1 MALCSSVMRNW
12 LPENHLALF
21 INDVVEE
28 LDLSGVKESYERN
41 DKRGR
46 PAYHPVLMVK
56 LLIYGYST
64 GKYSSRKIEK
74 ATYEDIGF
82 RVLACNDHPDHD
94 SIAGFRKKHLNRLA
108 GLFKQVLKLCQ
119 QAGLVKLGHIAID
132 GTKVKANAS
141 KHKAMS
147 YKRMQEKEKKL
158 EEEIAELLR
167 RAEET
172 DEAEDREY
180 GKNRRGDEL
189 PQELARRE
197 SRIAKIREAK
207 AALEEEAKERAEKE
221 KKEQQAKIEARNKAA
236 AESGKKRGGRVPK
249 EINPEEAKPEEKA
262 QKNFTDPESRI
273 MKDGASKSFEQ
284 AYNAQAAVD
293 ADSQVIVAAVVT
305 QEGND
310 KRQLVPM
317 IKEVREN
324 MGKMPERVSADTGYF
339 SEPQLTNPSLSGV
352 DVYVPPD
359 RQKHD
364 EPLKQVEMTVESVA
378 SDKCAEVMRKK
389 LKTEQGI
396 KEYKKRKQ
404 TVEPVFG
411 QIKECRGFRR
421 FSLRGLEKV
430 TAEWSIVCLSH
441 NLLKLFKSGFL
452 LSGGIKGEIG
462 IRGVVNRV
470 IWA

>member
-1 MALCSSVMRNW
+1 M
-12 LPENHLALF
+12 
-21 INDVVEE
+21 
-28 LDLSGVKESYERN
+28 
-41 DKRGR
+41 
-46 PAYHPVLMVK
+46 
-56 LLIYGYST
+56 
-64 GKYSSRKIEK
+64 
-74 ATYEDIGF
+74 
-82 RVLACNDHPDHD
+82 
-94 SIAGFRKKHLNRLA
+94 
-108 GLFKQVLKLCQ
+108 
-119 QAGLVKLGHIAID
+119 
-132 GTKVKANAS
+132 
-141 KHKAMS
+141 
-147 YKRMQEKEKKL
+147 
-158 EEEIAELLR
+158 
-167 RAEET
+167 
-172 DEAEDREY
+172 
-180 GKNRRGDEL
+180 
-189 PQELARRE
+189 
-197 SRIAKIREAK
+197 
-207 AALEEEAKERAEKE
+207 
-221 KKEQQAKIEARNKAA
+221 
-236 AESGKKRGGRVPK
+236 
-249 EINPEEAKPEEKA
+249 
-262 QKNFTDPESRI
+262 
-273 MKDGASKSFEQ
+273 
-284 AYNAQAAVD
+284 
-293 ADSQVIVAAVVT
+293 IVAAVVT

-324 MGKMPERVSADTGYF
+324 MGKMPERVSADAGYF
-339 SEPQLTNPSLSGV
+339 SEPQLTNPSLRGV